1 MMSDENGLKFWQ
13 RIMIVTF
20 SATLGAAAVMWY
32 LLDREREM
40 GSAAPRRTSAGIRI
54 KPTTA
59 PKAATIAKP
68 APAASIPEALTL
80 ALSASPRTFKR
91 GTEGA
96 VRAKSLPGAQC
107 TLSAK
112 YSTGRTPTGLDD
124 GALTCDEDGSC
135 EWTWSVGTS
144 GSHVDVEVVATKV
157 GYEDV
162 TQSKRISIKD

>member
-1 MMSDENGLKFWQ
+1 MSDENGLKFWQ
-13 RIMIVTF
+13 RIVIVTL

-40 GSAAPRRTSAGIRI
+40 GSAAPRRPGAGIRL

-59 PKAATIAKP
+59 PKAGTVAKP
-68 APAASIPEALTL
+68 ASTTSAPVELTL
-80 ALSASPRTFKR
+80 ALNASPRTFKR
-91 GTEGA
+91 GAEGT

-112 YSTGRTPTGLDD
+112 YSTGRTPTGLED
-124 GALTCDEDGSC
+124 GPLTCDGDGSC

-144 GSHVDVEVVATKV
+144 GSHVDVEVVAAKA

-162 TQSKRISIKD
+162 TQSRRISIKD